1 MIYPIAIYI
10 FLGLGSFTGI
20 TLPYELIFY
29 LFIYSAFF
37 YQKITISRT
46 YLILF
51 IVLQILFILN
61 FYNTHSM
68 TAAFISYMKYLVP
81 FHFIALFYL
90 LKDIP
95 RQNLLNGF
103 VLCGYIELIIYVVEF
118 LIGSIGFRS
127 YSLETGNYFGSIL
140 RGTGLFGNPGYFAFI
155 LATVIFIE
163 KIRQKDHFRDQSRK
177 FILGAALIYSFSYR
191 VILPFFV
198 FLMVKS
204 RKNAT
209 AWVSLVLVASIT
221 TVYFNEFIS
230 AIFINLN
237 RKIEIYLTV
246 AESARSESYR
256 VMFEFLSTPNS
267 ILLGEGMGTFGGAEA
282 KYTSSPVYNNY
293 DFNWYWGEHM
303 TTTDTYYPHL
313 FVELGTFTACYYL
326 LLISVP
332 VLAKLVKE
340 SGQIYIFL
348 LFLVT
353 GLVTFSINEP
363 IYCFFGLTL
372 PMLMFERKKNK

>member
-1 MIYPIAIYI
+1 MIYPIAIYF

-20 TLPYELIFY
+20 TLSYELIFY

-37 YQKITISRT
+37 YKKITISRT

-61 FYNTHSM
+61 VYNTHSM
-68 TAAFISYMKYLVP
+68 TAAVISYMKYLVP

-90 LKDIP
+90 FKNVP

-103 VLCGYIELIIYVVEF
+103 VLCGYIELIIYTVEV
-118 LIGSIGFRS
+118 LVGSIGFRS
-127 YSLETGNYFGSIL
+127 YTLETGNYFGDIL

-155 LATVIFIE
+155 LATVIFAE
-163 KIRQKDHFRDQSRK
+163 KIRRKNQFIGLSRK
-177 FILGAALIYSFSYR
+177 FIFGVALTFSFSYR
-191 VILPFFV
+191 VIIPFFV
-198 FLMVKS
+198 FLMLKF

-209 AWVSLVLVASIT
+209 AWVSLILLTSLAVMYLH
-221 TVYFNEFIS
+221 EFIK
-230 AIFINLN
+230 AVFINFS
-237 RKIEIYLTV
+237 RKIEVYLTL

-256 VMFEFLSTPNS
+256 VMFEFMSTPS
-267 ILLGEGMGTFGGAEA
+267 SVFLGEGVGTFGGAEA
-282 KYTSSPVYNNY
+282 KYTNSPVYSNY
-293 DFNWYWGEHM
+293 DFNWYWDDHL

-313 FVELGTFTACYYL
+313 FVELGTFTACLYL

-332 VLAKLVKE
+332 VLTKIIKG

-363 IYCFFGLTL
+363 VYCFFGLTL
-372 PMLMFERKKNK
+372 PMLMSDRKENK

>member
-10 FLGLGSFTGI
+10 FLGLGSFTSI

-37 YQKITISRT
+37 YKKTTISRT

-61 FYNTHSM
+61 FYNTHSI
-68 TAAFISYMKYLVP
+68 TAAIISYMKYLVP

-90 LKDIP
+90 LKNIP

-118 LIGSIGFRS
+118 LVGPIGFRS
-127 YSLETGNYFGSIL
+127 YSVETGNYFGDIL

-155 LATVIFIE
+155 LATIIFVE
-163 KIRQKDHFRDQSRK
+163 KIRQKDHFSGPSRK

-191 VILPFFV
+191 VIIPFFV
-198 FLMVKS
+198 FLMVKL

-209 AWVSLVLVASIT
+209 AWVSLILLASIT
-221 TVYFNEFIS
+221 IMYFNEFVNS
-230 AIFINLN
+230 VFFNLN
-237 RKIEIYLTV
+237 RKIEIYLTL

-282 KYTSSPVYNNY
+282 KYTNSPVYSNY
-293 DFNWYWGEHM
+293 DFNWYWGDHL

-332 VLAKLVKE
+332 VLTKLVKG

-353 GLVTFSINEP
+353 GVVTFSINEP
-363 IYCFFGLTL
+363 LYCFFGLTL
-372 PMLMFERKKNK
+372 PMLMFERKADK